1 MKYHFRNERERILL
15 SKKEDLIRDI
25 FSRLNYSFEKIIFGS
40 KSLMKMRFFSSLV
53 DL

>member
-1 MKYHFRNERERILL
+1 MKEKEILL

-25 FSRLNYSFEKIIFGS
+25 FSRLNYSFERIHFGS
-40 KSLMKMRFFSSLV
+40 KSIKKMRFLSSLV